1 MQCWRSL
8 EKNRHFLTIFLK
20 VGKIMNDIKSIQLPK
35 SITEQL
41 YNELHGTIWT
51 ERLRQAS
58 TDLNKYSN
66 VPMRLIKEI
75 SYYLGNR
82 EITRAIHRHISTEQT
97 RQFNIKMGLE

>member
-8 EKNRHFLTIFLK
+8 EKKPPLFNNIFK
-20 VGKIMNDIKSIQLPK
+20 GRKIMNELKTIQLPK

-41 YNELHGTIWT
+41 YKELHGTMWT

-58 TDLNKYSN
+58 TDLNKYSS

-82 EITRAIHRHISTEQT
+82 EITKAIHRHISTEQT

>member
-1 MQCWRSL
+1 
-8 EKNRHFLTIFLK
+8 
-20 VGKIMNDIKSIQLPK
+20 MNDIKSIQLPK

-58 TDLNKYSN
+58 TDLNKYSS
-66 VPMRLIKEI
+66 VPMRLITEI
-75 SYYLGNR
+75 KRYLGNR
-82 EITRAIHRHISTEQT
+82 EIRQQIDRHISTEQT